1 MNQGAQAKTW
11 LFVGGAVAVVG
22 VLLALALVREPVEL
36 DPNTPEG
43 TVQNYLQAVSD
54 RDYEGA
60 FNLIDPVST
69 EGCSPSDLAAAAPKE
84 PFTATLG
91 ESETT
96 GQSAF
101 VTVTI
106 RQGSNRGGLESAIS
120 SFNEFFDLDNGSGQW
135 KIIGSPWPYF
145 EWRCDQ

>member
-60 FNLIDPVST
+60 FNLIDPVYT

-96 GQSAF
+96 GQFAF